1 MSDVSSESCWI
12 KRTSAQGE
20 VMKDESSHLSPFVR
34 VTYSI
39 GLDGVKS
46 IAYGQQMHPDRAL
59 PENGL
64 YRYNYRS
71 LDVAQSQVSG
81 ASRPCS
87 FCV

>member
-12 KRTSAQGE
+12 RRTSAQGE

-46 IAYGQQMHPDRAL
+46 IAYRQLMYPD
-59 PENGL
+59 
-64 YRYNYRS
+64 
-71 LDVAQSQVSG
+71 G
-81 ASRPCS
+81 AFP
-87 FCV
+87 